1 MCIFYLYGMYM
12 RFFWGI
18 LNGFVLSTVMSMKGM
33 KGLKVMKKKIIEPIG
48 ENQKSFWKYLG
59 MGQGEG
65 EGLEETEK
73 IVVGVGPAGCGKTLF
88 ACQSA
93 VEALVSGSV
102 DKIVMT
108 RPLISVDE
116 ELGFLPG
123 TMENKME
130 PWVRPIFDILSGFY
144 TGAEIKKMMEDGVLE
159 ISPLAYMR
167 GRTFKRVYLIADE
180 MQNSTPNQ
188 MLMLLTRIGKGS
200 RLVITGDLLQS
211 DLVGM
216 KNGLQD
222 FYGRMKG
229 ITLEGVHLV
238 EFNNK
243 DVKRSSLV
251 STILSLYDNKRKSGA
266 EDAALIPN
274 SI

>member
-1 MCIFYLYGMYM
+1 
-12 RFFWGI
+12 
-18 LNGFVLSTVMSMKGM
+18 
-33 KGLKVMKKKIIEPIG
+33 
-48 ENQKSFWKYLG
+48 
-59 MGQGEG
+59 
-65 EGLEETEK
+65 
-73 IVVGVGPAGCGKTLF
+73 
-88 ACQSA
+88 
-93 VEALVSGSV
+93 
-102 DKIVMT
+102 MT

-144 TGAEIKKMMEDGVLE
+144 TGAEIKKMMEDDVLE

-222 FYGRMKG
+222 FYGRFKG
-229 ITLEGVHLV
+229 RRLEGVHLV
-238 EFNNK
+238 EFDK
-243 DVKRSSLV
+243 GDVKRSSLV
-251 STILSLYDNKRKSGA
+251 STILSLYDNKNQGGSQ
-266 EDAALIPN
+266 DAALIP
-274 SI
+274 IDIYKPV